1 MYFTINGIE
10 WNVVFVHPMS
20 KELLRSDKSRT
31 VGVTDWGKRTVFLSD
46 MLYGAFLRK
55 VIAHELVHCFMM
67 SYSIHIP
74 IEEEEF
80 IADWVSLYGTDL
92 IMILDDIMAI
102 MVKRGVA

>member
-10 WNVVFVHPMS
+10 WNIRFVHPMS

-55 VIAHELVHCFMM
+55 VFIHEVCHCAMF
-67 SYSIHIP
+67 SYGIDMD
-74 IEEEEF
+74 IEQEEF
-80 IADWVSLYGTDL
+80 LCDWVATYGDEVFA
-92 IMILDDIMAI
+92 IVDDVF
-102 MVKRGVA
+102 MVLKKRAV